1 MLTLIT
7 LLYIVYA
14 KFNKNKKLY
23 LNKLDK
29 KKNVIKYTHFFSKK
43 INKKLFKNYHLNK
56 IRLYRRLRFA
66 KYFCTFLFEFF
77 GTIFFN
83 DIIN

>member
-29 KKNVIKYTHFFSKK
+29 KKT
-43 INKKLFKNYHLNK
+43 
-56 IRLYRRLRFA
+56 
-66 KYFCTFLFEFF
+66 
-77 GTIFFN
+77 
-83 DIIN
+83 